1 LNQLSRSGLRYK
13 TKNRERCFELHLMWL
28 PTKKHSEIPT
38 WNESKLLE
46 GVHFCK
52 GHSLFHDRHLK
63 PDQKV
68 KLTEVLEKC

>member
-1 LNQLSRSGLRYK
+1 
-13 TKNRERCFELHLMWL
+13 MWL